1 MTDEPEG
8 DPTVILVTGGT
19 GNVGANI
26 VRQLL
31 DAGEQVRVVTRAPG
45 EHSLPGEAEVVRG
58 DLSRPETLPA
68 ALAGIE
74 QVFLFPVFDAIAG
87 FLRAGRQAGLRHVVL
102 LSSAAAG
109 FPSRGWIGEQH
120 LRAEQVVASSGLPWT
135 FVRPDAF
142 MTNDLAWAPQIA
154 GGGVVRGAYGEAAL
168 APVDPRDIAAV
179 AVHALLEERAGETYT
194 VTGPQSLTQLDRV
207 RIIGEAIGRPVRFE
221 ELPRDTVRQ
230 QMVQHGMPA
239 PAADELLDGL
249 AARVG
254 EPAATLP
261 TVEELTGRRAFT
273 YAEWVS
279 LHRAAFAPTVTS

>member
-1 MTDEPEG
+1 M
-8 DPTVILVTGGT
+8 ILVTGGT

-45 EHSLPGEAEVVRG
+45 EHSLPGEA
-58 DLSRPETLPA
+58 
-68 ALAGIE
+68 
-74 QVFLFPVFDAIAG
+74 
-87 FLRAGRQAGLRHVVL
+87 
-102 LSSAAAG
+102 
-109 FPSRGWIGEQH
+109 
-120 LRAEQVVASSGLPWT
+120 
-135 FVRPDAF
+135 
-142 MTNDLAWAPQIA
+142 AP
-154 GGGVVRGAYGEAAL
+154 

-194 VTGPQSLTQLDRV
+194 VTGPRSLTQLDRV
-207 RIIGEAIGRPVRFE
+207 RIIGETIGRPVRFE

-279 LHRAAFAPTVTS
+279 RHRAAFAPAVTS